1 MRRRDSE
8 HSPYRKGALPQ
19 TSADCR
25 LPYVLLEIPASPS
38 RENARYTPHSAD
50 DWVRALPIG
59 LSKPGQLNRRV
70 TAGLLV
76 FPISYII
83 NDCIA
88 EVWGFKKARLI
99 IWSGFAMNFFVVAL
113 GLIAVALPA
122 APFWEGEQHF
132 DFVFGMAPRIV
143 VASLLAFLVGS
154 FLNAYVMS
162 KMKVASGG
170 RNFSARAI
178 WSTVVGETAD
188 SLIFF
193 PIAFGGLIAWP
204 ELLVM
209 MGTQIVLKS
218 LYEVI
223 ILPIT
228 IRVVKAV
235 KRIDGSDVYDTDIS
249 YNVLKVKDI

>member
-1 MRRRDSE
+1 MKEKVSV
-8 HSPYRKGALPQ
+8 PFMLLGILFNVCLIA
-19 TSADCR
+19 AN
-25 LPYVLLEIPASPS
+25 LLETKVIQVGSL
-38 RENARYTPHSAD
+38 T
-50 DWVRALPIG
+50 
-59 LSKPGQLNRRV
+59 V

-99 IWSGFAMNFFVVAL
+99 ICSGFAMNFFVVAL
-113 GLIAVALPA
+113 GLIAVAIPA
-122 APFWEGEQHF
+122 APFWEGEEHF

-143 VASLLAFLVGS
+143 AASLMAFLVGS

-162 KMKVASGG
+162 KMKVASQG

-178 WSTVVGETAD
+178 WSTVLGETAD

-193 PIAFGGLIAWP
+193 PVAFGGVIAWK
-204 ELLVM
+204 ELLIM
-209 MGTQIVLKS
+209 MGIQIVLKS
-218 LYEVI
+218 LYEVM
-223 ILPIT
+223 ILPVT
-228 IRVVKAV
+228 IRVVKAI
-235 KRIDGSDVYDTDIS
+235 KKIDGSDVYDTDIS

>member
-1 MRRRDSE
+1 MKEKVSI
-8 HSPYRKGALPQ
+8 PFMLLGILFNVCLIA
-19 TSADCR
+19 AN
-25 LPYVLLEIPASPS
+25 LLETKVIQVGSI
-38 RENARYTPHSAD
+38 T
-50 DWVRALPIG
+50 
-59 LSKPGQLNRRV
+59 V

-99 IWSGFAMNFFVVAL
+99 IWSGFAMNFFVVGL

-162 KMKVASGG
+162 KMKVASSG

>member
-1 MRRRDSE
+1 MKEKVSVHFMLHGILFNVCLIAANLIE
-8 HSPYRKGALPQ
+8 TKVIQVGSI
-19 TSADCR
+19 T
-25 LPYVLLEIPASPS
+25 
-38 RENARYTPHSAD
+38 
-50 DWVRALPIG
+50 
-59 LSKPGQLNRRV
+59 V

>member
-1 MRRRDSE
+1 MKEKVSV
-8 HSPYRKGALPQ
+8 PFMLLGILFNVCLIA
-19 TSADCR
+19 AN
-25 LPYVLLEIPASPS
+25 LLETKVIQ
-38 RENARYTPHSAD
+38 
-50 DWVRALPIG
+50 IG
-59 LSKPGQLNRRV
+59 SLTV

-83 NDCIA
+83 NDCIV

-113 GLIAVALPA
+113 GLIAVAIPA
-122 APFWEGEQHF
+122 APFWEGEEHF

-143 VASLLAFLVGS
+143 AASLMAFLVGS

-162 KMKVASGG
+162 KMKVASQG

-193 PIAFGGLIAWP
+193 PVAFGGVIAWK
-204 ELLVM
+204 ELLIM
-209 MGTQIVLKS
+209 MGIQIVLKS
-218 LYEVI
+218 LYEVM
-223 ILPIT
+223 ILPVT
-228 IRVVKAV
+228 IRVVKAI
-235 KRIDGSDVYDTDIS
+235 KKIDGSDVYDTDIS